1 MQKSFEIK
9 IGQDA
14 ARLETADELVAI
26 LDVLQG
32 QHDREVLLQLEGD
45 LHLLIRNSKEL
56 FKVISVLHFE
66 DQIYLFEVLG
76 THLAGIIGKGSG
88 LRDLLA
94 FISEDRAEKALIET
108 LGSTGIQKLIT
119 NAVELAEVLEW
130 VYGSMDLTIINY
142 LTIPSI
148 KKIVKGGRE
157 MSLIL
162 NALDPVSQR
171 KLIDELG
178 LAFMLRLIHQTE
190 DFAYLMRA
198 LPFETSKHLVDSM
211 NGDKIR
217 DVIRSKEDLSYIS
230 RYLDRQEQEYLKL
243 KLEGLNYAV

>member
-1 MQKSFEIK
+1 
-9 IGQDA
+9 
-14 ARLETADELVAI
+14 
-26 LDVLQG
+26 
-32 QHDREVLLQLEGD
+32 
-45 LHLLIRNSKEL
+45 
-56 FKVISVLHFE
+56 
-66 DQIYLFEVLG
+66 
-76 THLAGIIGKGSG
+76 
-88 LRDLLA
+88 
-94 FISEDRAEKALIET
+94 
-108 LGSTGIQKLIT
+108 
-119 NAVELAEVLEW
+119 
-130 VYGSMDLTIINY
+130 
-142 LTIPSI
+142 
-148 KKIVKGGRE
+148 

>member
-45 LHLLIRNSKEL
+45 LHLLIRNTKEL

-130 VYGSMDLTIINY
+130 VYGSMDETIINY

-230 RYLDRQEQEYLKL
+230 RYLDRLEQEYLNL